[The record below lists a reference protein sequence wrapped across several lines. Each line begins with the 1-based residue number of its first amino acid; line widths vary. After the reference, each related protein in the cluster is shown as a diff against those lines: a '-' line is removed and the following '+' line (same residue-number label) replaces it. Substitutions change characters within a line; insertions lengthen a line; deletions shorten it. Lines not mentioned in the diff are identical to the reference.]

1 MSINNRL
8 REVMEYKGLSI
19 KAFAEL
25 LDVPYRTLQNYL
37 LNERDPSAEV
47 LIKISDVLNV
57 DLNWLMRGEGEMFR
71 GSMSESKLNEK
82 EIAELSIYMAITPY
96 VQSNLVKTNINTWQ
110 NRATAFLETYIS
122 YIINTIDKDKFSKD
136 LNEMKDILNLSDKFY
151 EGLLSYFKESD
162 EIISNCILEK
172 L

>member
-1 MSINNRL
+1 MKLINLNKYTDNNSDKFIL
-8 REVMEYKGLSI
+8 DSLTKSSDEEMINYVSKVTSDLLHGVFLTEEFKSNA
-19 KAFAEL
+19 KAKL
-25 LDVPYRTLQNYL
+25 
-37 LNERDPSAEV
+37 
-47 LIKISDVLNV
+47 
-57 DLNWLMRGEGEMFR
+57 
-71 GSMSESKLNEK
+71 SKLNEK

-172 L
+172 LQF

>member
-1 MSINNRL
+1 MKLINLNK
-8 REVMEYKGLSI
+8 YTDNNSDKFI
-19 KAFAEL
+19 
-25 LDVPYRTLQNYL
+25 LDSLTKSSDEEMINYVSKVTSDL
-37 LNERDPSAEV
+37 LNGVFLTEEFKSNAKAK
-47 LIKISDVLNV
+47 L
-57 DLNWLMRGEGEMFR
+57 
-71 GSMSESKLNEK
+71 SKLNEK

-110 NRATAFLETYIS
+110 NRASAFLETYIS

-172 L
+172 LQF

>member
-1 MSINNRL
+1 MKLINLNK
-8 REVMEYKGLSI
+8 YTDNNSDKFI
-19 KAFAEL
+19 
-25 LDVPYRTLQNYL
+25 LDSLTKSSDEEMINYVSKVTSDL
-37 LNERDPSAEV
+37 LNGVYLTEEFKSNAKAK
-47 LIKISDVLNV
+47 L
-57 DLNWLMRGEGEMFR
+57 
-71 GSMSESKLNEK
+71 SKLNEK

-122 YIINTIDKDKFSKD
+122 YIINTIDKNKFSKD

-172 L
+172 LQF

>member
-1 MSINNRL
+1 MKLINLNK
-8 REVMEYKGLSI
+8 YTDNNSDKFI
-19 KAFAEL
+19 
-25 LDVPYRTLQNYL
+25 LDSLTKSSDKEMINYVSKVTSDL
-37 LNERDPSAEV
+37 LNGVFLTEEFKSNAKAK
-47 LIKISDVLNV
+47 L
-57 DLNWLMRGEGEMFR
+57 
-71 GSMSESKLNEK
+71 SKLNEK

-172 L
+172 LQF

>member
-1 MSINNRL
+1 MKLINLNK
-8 REVMEYKGLSI
+8 YTDNNSDKFI
-19 KAFAEL
+19 
-25 LDVPYRTLQNYL
+25 LDSLTKSSDEKMINYVSKVTSDL
-37 LNERDPSAEV
+37 LNGVFLTEEFKSNAKA
-47 LIKISDVLNV
+47 KI
-57 DLNWLMRGEGEMFR
+57 
-71 GSMSESKLNEK
+71 SKLNEK
-82 EIAELSIYMAITPY
+82 EIAELSIYMTITPY
-96 VQSNLVKTNINTWQ
+96 VQANLVKTNINTWQ

-172 L
+172 LQF

>member
-1 MSINNRL
+1 MKLINLNK
-8 REVMEYKGLSI
+8 YTDNNSDKFI
-19 KAFAEL
+19 
-25 LDVPYRTLQNYL
+25 LDSLTKSSDEEMINYVSKVTSDL
-37 LNERDPSAEV
+37 LNGVFLTEEFKSNAKAK
-47 LIKISDVLNV
+47 L
-57 DLNWLMRGEGEMFR
+57 
-71 GSMSESKLNEK
+71 SKLNEK

-122 YIINTIDKDKFSKD
+122 YIINTIDKNKFSKD

-172 L
+172 LQF

>member
-1 MSINNRL
+1 MKLINLNK
-8 REVMEYKGLSI
+8 YTDNNSDKFI
-19 KAFAEL
+19 
-25 LDVPYRTLQNYL
+25 LDSLTISSDEEMINYVSKVTSDL
-37 LNERDPSAEV
+37 LNGVFLTEEFKSNAKAK
-47 LIKISDVLNV
+47 L
-57 DLNWLMRGEGEMFR
+57 
-71 GSMSESKLNEK
+71 SKLNEK

-96 VQSNLVKTNINTWQ
+96 VQANLVKTNINTWQ

-122 YIINTIDKDKFSKD
+122 YIINTIDKNKFSKD

-172 L
+172 LQF

>member
-1 MSINNRL
+1 MKLINLNK
-8 REVMEYKGLSI
+8 YTDNNSDKFI
-19 KAFAEL
+19 
-25 LDVPYRTLQNYL
+25 LDSLTKSSDEKMINYVSKVTSDL
-37 LNERDPSAEV
+37 LNGVYLTEEFKSNAKA
-47 LIKISDVLNV
+47 KI
-57 DLNWLMRGEGEMFR
+57 
-71 GSMSESKLNEK
+71 SKLNEK

-172 L
+172 LQF

>member
-1 MSINNRL
+1 MKLINLNK
-8 REVMEYKGLSI
+8 YTDNNSDKFI
-19 KAFAEL
+19 
-25 LDVPYRTLQNYL
+25 LDSLTKSSDEEMINYVSKVTSDL
-37 LNERDPSAEV
+37 LNGVYLTEEFKSNAKAK
-47 LIKISDVLNV
+47 L
-57 DLNWLMRGEGEMFR
+57 
-71 GSMSESKLNEK
+71 SKLNEK

-172 L
+172 LQF

>member
-1 MSINNRL
+1 MKLINLNK
-8 REVMEYKGLSI
+8 YTDNNSDKFI
-19 KAFAEL
+19 
-25 LDVPYRTLQNYL
+25 LDSLTKSSDEEMINYVSKVTSDL
-37 LNERDPSAEV
+37 LNGVFLTEEFKSNAKAK
-47 LIKISDVLNV
+47 L
-57 DLNWLMRGEGEMFR
+57 
-71 GSMSESKLNEK
+71 SKLNEK

-96 VQSNLVKTNINTWQ
+96 VQANLVKTNINTLQ

-122 YIINTIDKDKFSKD
+122 YIINTIDKNKFSKD

-172 L
+172 LQF

>member
-1 MSINNRL
+1 MITLTLWMYNMKLINLNK
-8 REVMEYKGLSI
+8 YTDNNSDKFI
-19 KAFAEL
+19 
-25 LDVPYRTLQNYL
+25 LDSLTKSSDEEMFNYASNVTSDL
-37 LNERDPSAEV
+37 LNGVFLTEEFKSNAKAK
-47 LIKISDVLNV
+47 L
-57 DLNWLMRGEGEMFR
+57 
-71 GSMSESKLNEK
+71 SKLNEK

-172 L
+172 LQF

>member
-1 MSINNRL
+1 MKLINLNK
-8 REVMEYKGLSI
+8 YTDNNSDKFI
-19 KAFAEL
+19 
-25 LDVPYRTLQNYL
+25 LDSLTKSSDEEMINYVSKVTYDL
-37 LNERDPSAEV
+37 LNGVFLTEEFKSNAKAK
-47 LIKISDVLNV
+47 L
-57 DLNWLMRGEGEMFR
+57 
-71 GSMSESKLNEK
+71 SKLNEK

>member
-1 MSINNRL
+1 MKLINLNK
-8 REVMEYKGLSI
+8 YTDNNSDKYI
-19 KAFAEL
+19 
-25 LDVPYRTLQNYL
+25 LDSLTKSSDEEMINYVSKVTSDL
-37 LNERDPSAEV
+37 LNGVFLTEEFKSNAKAK
-47 LIKISDVLNV
+47 L
-57 DLNWLMRGEGEMFR
+57 
-71 GSMSESKLNEK
+71 SKLNEK

-172 L
+172 LQF

>member
-1 MSINNRL
+1 MKLINLNK
-8 REVMEYKGLSI
+8 YTDNNSDKFI
-19 KAFAEL
+19 
-25 LDVPYRTLQNYL
+25 LDSLTKSSDEEMINYVSKVKSDL
-37 LNERDPSAEV
+37 LNGVFLTEEFKSNAKAK
-47 LIKISDVLNV
+47 L
-57 DLNWLMRGEGEMFR
+57 
-71 GSMSESKLNEK
+71 SKLNEK

-122 YIINTIDKDKFSKD
+122 YIINTIDKNKFSKD

-172 L
+172 LQF

>member
-1 MSINNRL
+1 MKLINLNK
-8 REVMEYKGLSI
+8 YTDNNSDKFI
-19 KAFAEL
+19 
-25 LDVPYRTLQNYL
+25 LDSLTKSSDEKMINYVSKVTSDL
-37 LNERDPSAEV
+37 LNGVYLTEEFKSNAKAK
-47 LIKISDVLNV
+47 L
-57 DLNWLMRGEGEMFR
+57 
-71 GSMSESKLNEK
+71 SKLNEK

-172 L
+172 LQF

>member
-1 MSINNRL
+1 MKLINLNK
-8 REVMEYKGLSI
+8 YTDNNSDKFI
-19 KAFAEL
+19 
-25 LDVPYRTLQNYL
+25 LDSLTKSSDEEMINYVSKVTSDL
-37 LNERDPSAEV
+37 LNGVFLTEEFKSNAKA
-47 LIKISDVLNV
+47 KI
-57 DLNWLMRGEGEMFR
+57 
-71 GSMSESKLNEK
+71 SKLNEK

-122 YIINTIDKDKFSKD
+122 YIINTIDKNKFSKD

-172 L
+172 LQF

>member
-1 MSINNRL
+1 MKLINLNK
-8 REVMEYKGLSI
+8 YTDNNSDKFI
-19 KAFAEL
+19 
-25 LDVPYRTLQNYL
+25 LDSLTKSSDEEMINYVSKVTSDL
-37 LNERDPSAEV
+37 LNGVFLTEEFNSNAKAK
-47 LIKISDVLNV
+47 LC
-57 DLNWLMRGEGEMFR
+57 
-71 GSMSESKLNEK
+71 KLNEK

-96 VQSNLVKTNINTWQ
+96 VQANLVKTNINTWQ

-122 YIINTIDKDKFSKD
+122 YIINTIDKNKFSND

-172 L
+172 LQF

>member
-1 MSINNRL
+1 MKLINLNK
-8 REVMEYKGLSI
+8 YTDNNSDKFI
-19 KAFAEL
+19 
-25 LDVPYRTLQNYL
+25 LDSLTKSSDEKMINYVSKVTSDL
-37 LNERDPSAEV
+37 LNGVFLTEEFKSNAKAK
-47 LIKISDVLNV
+47 L
-57 DLNWLMRGEGEMFR
+57 
-71 GSMSESKLNEK
+71 SKVNEK

-96 VQSNLVKTNINTWQ
+96 VQANLVKTNINTWQ

-122 YIINTIDKDKFSKD
+122 YIINTIDENKFSKD

-172 L
+172 LQF

>member
-1 MSINNRL
+1 MKLINLNK
-8 REVMEYKGLSI
+8 YTDNNSDKFI
-19 KAFAEL
+19 
-25 LDVPYRTLQNYL
+25 LDSLTKSSDEEMINYVSKVTSDL
-37 LNERDPSAEV
+37 LNGVFLTEEFKSNAKAK
-47 LIKISDVLNV
+47 L
-57 DLNWLMRGEGEMFR
+57 
-71 GSMSESKLNEK
+71 SKLNEK

-96 VQSNLVKTNINTWQ
+96 VQSNLVKANINTWQ

-172 L
+172 LQF

>member
-1 MSINNRL
+1 M
-8 REVMEYKGLSI
+8 
-19 KAFAEL
+19 
-25 LDVPYRTLQNYL
+25 
-37 LNERDPSAEV
+37 
-47 LIKISDVLNV
+47 
-57 DLNWLMRGEGEMFR
+57 
-71 GSMSESKLNEK
+71 NEK

-96 VQSNLVKTNINTWQ
+96 VQANLVKTNINTWQ

-122 YIINTIDKDKFSKD
+122 YIINTIDKNKFSKD

-172 L
+172 LQF

>member
-1 MSINNRL
+1 MKLINLNK
-8 REVMEYKGLSI
+8 YTDNNSDKFI
-19 KAFAEL
+19 
-25 LDVPYRTLQNYL
+25 LDSLTKSSDEEMINYVSKVTSDL
-37 LNERDPSAEV
+37 LNGVFLTEEFKSNAKAK
-47 LIKISDVLNV
+47 L
-57 DLNWLMRGEGEMFR
+57 
-71 GSMSESKLNEK
+71 SKLNEK

-136 LNEMKDILNLSDKFY
+136 LNEMKDILNISDKFY

-172 L
+172 LQF

>member
-1 MSINNRL
+1 MKLINLNKYT
-8 REVMEYKGLSI
+8 ENNSDKFI
-19 KAFAEL
+19 
-25 LDVPYRTLQNYL
+25 LDSLTKSRDEEMINYVSKVTSDL
-37 LNERDPSAEV
+37 LNGVFLTEEFKSNAKAK
-47 LIKISDVLNV
+47 L
-57 DLNWLMRGEGEMFR
+57 
-71 GSMSESKLNEK
+71 SKLNEK

-172 L
+172 LQF

>member
-1 MSINNRL
+1 MKLINLNK
-8 REVMEYKGLSI
+8 YTDNNSDKFI
-19 KAFAEL
+19 
-25 LDVPYRTLQNYL
+25 LDSLTKSSDEEMINYVSKVTSDL
-37 LNERDPSAEV
+37 LNGVFLTEEFKSNAKAK
-47 LIKISDVLNV
+47 L
-57 DLNWLMRGEGEMFR
+57 
-71 GSMSESKLNEK
+71 SKLNEK

-122 YIINTIDKDKFSKD
+122 YIINTIDKNKFS
-136 LNEMKDILNLSDKFY
+136 NLSDKFY

-172 L
+172 LQF

>member
-1 MSINNRL
+1 MKLINLNK
-8 REVMEYKGLSI
+8 YTDNNSDKFI
-19 KAFAEL
+19 
-25 LDVPYRTLQNYL
+25 LDSLTKSSDEEMINYVSKVTSDL
-37 LNERDPSAEV
+37 LNGVFLTEEFKSNAKAK
-47 LIKISDVLNV
+47 L
-57 DLNWLMRGEGEMFR
+57 
-71 GSMSESKLNEK
+71 SKLNEK

-136 LNEMKDILNLSDKFY
+136 LNEMKNILNLSDKFY

-172 L
+172 LQF

>member
-1 MSINNRL
+1 MKLINLNK
-8 REVMEYKGLSI
+8 YTDNNSDKFI
-19 KAFAEL
+19 
-25 LDVPYRTLQNYL
+25 LDSLTKSSDEEMINYVSKVTSDL
-37 LNERDPSAEV
+37 LNGVFLTEEFKSNAKAK
-47 LIKISDVLNV
+47 L
-57 DLNWLMRGEGEMFR
+57 
-71 GSMSESKLNEK
+71 SKLNEK

-110 NRATAFLETYIS
+110 NRASAFLETYIS

-136 LNEMKDILNLSDKFY
+136 LNEMKDILNISDKFY

-172 L
+172 LQF

>member
-1 MSINNRL
+1 MKLINLNK
-8 REVMEYKGLSI
+8 YTDNNSDKFI
-19 KAFAEL
+19 
-25 LDVPYRTLQNYL
+25 LDSLTKSSDEEMINYVSKVTSDL
-37 LNERDPSAEV
+37 LNGVFLTEEFKSNAKAK
-47 LIKISDVLNV
+47 L
-57 DLNWLMRGEGEMFR
+57 
-71 GSMSESKLNEK
+71 SKLNER

-172 L
+172 LQF

>member
-1 MSINNRL
+1 MKLINLNK
-8 REVMEYKGLSI
+8 YTDNNSDKFI
-19 KAFAEL
+19 
-25 LDVPYRTLQNYL
+25 LDSLTRSSDEEMINYVSKVTSDL
-37 LNERDPSAEV
+37 LNGVFLTEEFKSNAKAK
-47 LIKISDVLNV
+47 L
-57 DLNWLMRGEGEMFR
+57 
-71 GSMSESKLNEK
+71 SKLNEK

-136 LNEMKDILNLSDKFY
+136 LNEMKNILNLSDKFY

-172 L
+172 LQF

>member
-1 MSINNRL
+1 MKLINLNKYTDNNSDKFIL
-8 REVMEYKGLSI
+8 NSLTKSSDEEMI
-19 KAFAEL
+19 
-25 LDVPYRTLQNYL
+25 NYVSKVTSDL
-37 LNERDPSAEV
+37 LNGVFLTEEFKSNAKAK
-47 LIKISDVLNV
+47 L
-57 DLNWLMRGEGEMFR
+57 
-71 GSMSESKLNEK
+71 SKLNEK

-172 L
+172 LQF

>member
-1 MSINNRL
+1 MKLINLNK
-8 REVMEYKGLSI
+8 YTDNNSDKFI
-19 KAFAEL
+19 
-25 LDVPYRTLQNYL
+25 LDSLTKSSDEEMINYVSKVTSDL
-37 LNERDPSAEV
+37 LNGVFLTEEFKSNAKAK
-47 LIKISDVLNV
+47 L
-57 DLNWLMRGEGEMFR
+57 
-71 GSMSESKLNEK
+71 SKLNEK

-172 L
+172 LQF

>member
-1 MSINNRL
+1 MKLINLNKYTDNNSDKFIL
-8 REVMEYKGLSI
+8 DSLTKSSDEEMINYVSKVTSAFLTEEFKSNA
-19 KAFAEL
+19 KAKL
-25 LDVPYRTLQNYL
+25 
-37 LNERDPSAEV
+37 
-47 LIKISDVLNV
+47 
-57 DLNWLMRGEGEMFR
+57 
-71 GSMSESKLNEK
+71 SKLNEK

-96 VQSNLVKTNINTWQ
+96 VQANLVKTNINTWQ

-172 L
+172 LQF